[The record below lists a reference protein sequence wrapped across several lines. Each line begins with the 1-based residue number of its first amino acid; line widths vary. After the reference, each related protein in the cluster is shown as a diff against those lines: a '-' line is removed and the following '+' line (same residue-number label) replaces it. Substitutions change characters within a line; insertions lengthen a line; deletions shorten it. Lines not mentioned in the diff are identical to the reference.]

1 MKIPN
6 DVVDVDSQTE
16 PSDRHSEEAEFL
28 DLDKVATQDSPD
40 ATDGQDDV
48 SSTTP
53 LAEADQPTPGDDES
67 AKAADVAHND
77 PFRDAPT
84 ETAPTESKIDTSED
98 PAFDSPDDVSR
109 KTHSP
114 PAESPENPPTA
125 SPGNADANGSSQPDE
140 TVPPSEPSKRAEPPD
155 GKASDENAQSTK
167 GKQHRKKTKPRVP
180 REISGRRNRPAT
192 LNPPVTNS
200 SKDEPTSAPR
210 PELICRKAPGSRQ
223 WQAMLIWDGECGV
236 TEVRHNGERLE
247 TANGEC
253 RLSSFVGQVSIAF
266 VNGEPA
272 EFLLCD
278 GTTPQIFKLGKDW
291 KGDGRK
297 VGGVTNGHFIVM
309 APKEWHRK
317 GNAPVEHDGCTD
329 PGFIAHYFFR
339 GRGDSAEDV
348 DGFEEYAAL
357 LTQSS
362 FALSGNRVFDDSE
375 EGVLFGGSVPELRPV
390 SEVVQARV
398 GEEREGGW
406 KGENF
411 RPAERT
417 LAQVLDGRQGRFFV
431 RVYDD
436 DSKLLDSDEFRYCAD
451 LREILVDGAPYSET
465 SLLVPSSTGHSP
477 TEVQFIGVEGELVH
491 PQLETD
497 ESRAAVRADG
507 TVVVEPHP
515 DGDALSCIL
524 GSDAAGVRVDV
535 RLPRIWWRMGRGDRE
550 HDEWRDTP
558 LTMTRQEFRDVAYA
572 NEAIRFRLPARVS
585 SVNVGFDEELGR
597 AYRPGKGGR
606 EVEISLTD
614 FVDYSQI
621 DQRLNEDAL
630 FNVRCRGTVLT
641 LIRVSADPVPTID
654 AFTCEPTEINAGETA
669 TLSWTTRNAEPEDV
683 ATHLGSESVGPSGS
697 LSVTPGE
704 TTTFTL
710 KLSVPGRDDVTKE
723 LTVTVRTQ
731 PSKPFPLVKGGNGE
745 YRRGR
750 GFSPGEVC
758 VAGLTVAN
766 AARLSFPVDGRRKS
780 MHPPNI
786 ETIKRLIDA

>member
-1 MKIPN
+1 MPN
-6 DVVDVDSQTE
+6 NVTISDLQAE
-16 PSDRHSEEAEFL
+16 LSDRHSEEAQFL
-28 DLDKVATQDSPD
+28 NPDKQDALDAAGEQDGPSP
-40 ATDGQDDV
+40 AV
-48 SSTTP
+48 SF
-53 LAEADQPTPGDDES
+53 AGADQPPSIGDES
-67 AKAADVAHND
+67 VEPADVTGGD
-77 PFRDAPT
+77 SFRHTLTEIIAPASRSRTSGVTTSDTPKDTSRKADSAPT
-84 ETAPTESKIDTSED
+84 GSAEHPPVA
-98 PAFDSPDDVSR
+98 SPD
-109 KTHSP
+109 
-114 PAESPENPPTA
+114 
-125 SPGNADANGSSQPDE
+125 NADTNGVSQLD
-140 TVPPSEPSKRAEPPD
+140 VRVSPSEPPESAEPPK
-155 GKASDENAQSTK
+155 GKTRDENSRSPE
-167 GKQHRKKTKPRVP
+167 RKRIQKKAKPSAP
-180 REISGRRNRPAT
+180 REIGRRRKRPVIPDP
-192 LNPPVTNS
+192 LVTS
-200 SKDEPTSAPR
+200 TQDKPTSAPR

-223 WQAMLIWDGECGV
+223 WQAMLTWDGECGG

-247 TANGEC
+247 TANGEY

-278 GTTPQIFKLGKDW
+278 GTTPLIFKLGKDW

-309 APKEWHRK
+309 VPKEWHRK

-339 GRGDSAEDV
+339 GRGHSAEDV

-375 EGVLFGGSVPELRPV
+375 EGALFGGSVPELRPV

-398 GEEREGGW
+398 GEEREDGW
-406 KGENF
+406 EGENF

-550 HDEWRDTP
+550 YDEWRDTP

-669 TLSWTTRNAEPEDV
+669 TLSWTMRNAEPEDV

-710 KLSVPGRDDVTKE
+710 KLSAPGRDDVTKE
-723 LTVTVRTQ
+723 LTVTVRTP

-786 ETIKRLIDA
+786 EAIKRLIDA